1 MIFLYF
7 RTVKTLPMTRPHP
20 YRPPLPPPPAVLIRV
35 DTCDMRI
42 YAFLETR
49 TAIAHHLRGRRW
61 LHTPTTAHYSLL
73 TANSSYTFSAKE
85 KDSETGLSYFGSR
98 YYSSD
103 LSVWLSVD
111 PMSDSI
117 PYMTPYNYC
126 KNSPIV
132 MKDPNGEFPVET
144 IWDIANVVYDVGAA
158 VVNHIK
164 GDHAAAKSNWKNLA
178 FDAAAM
184 FIPYV
189 PAGASK
195 AVGFMLKG
203 FKPLEKC
210 VVGGKTFNKMDDFY
224 ESVVNFSEGE
234 KVLKYKE
241 VGKQVADKN
250 GWSKNVYLSKK
261 NKRDVYTDKKG
272 NIYSLDTYHG
282 EFEIFD
288 KRGKHKGAVNFNGY
302 KAKDPDSNKY
312 KINL

>member
-1 MIFLYF
+1 MHVSS
-7 RTVKTLPMTRPHP
+7 T
-20 YRPPLPPPPAVLIRV
+20 YRPQNQSFPQENLA
-35 DTCDMRI
+35 
-42 YAFLETR
+42 A
-49 TAIAHHLRGRRW
+49 AA
-61 LHTPTTAHYSLL
+61 
-73 TANSSYTFSAKE
+73 SYTFSAKE
-85 KDSETGLSYFGSR
+85 KDSETSLSYFGAR
-98 YYSSD
+98 YYTSD
-103 LSVWLSVD
+103 LSIWLSVD

-132 MKDPNGEFPVET
+132 MKDPNGEFPIET

-195 AVGFMLKG
+195 AAGFMLKG
-203 FKPLEKC
+203 FNPLEKC

-224 ESVVNFSEGE
+224 KSVVNLSEGE

-241 VGKQVADKN
+241 VGKQVAGKN

-272 NIYSLDTYHG
+272 NIYSLDTHHG

-288 KRGKHKGAVNFNGY
+288 KRGQHQGAVDFSGNQTSR
-302 KAKDPDSNKY
+302 PDKTNH
-312 KINL
+312 KIEL